1 MRNITLSPHGQQQ
14 LHAHLDCAVPGVCM
28 AEFYPRQFDE
38 NIEKCFL
45 EPVRFDPSD
54 GTISP
59 PDTPGAGMDLDREFL
74 KQFRVG

>member
-1 MRNITLSPHGQQQ
+1 
-14 LHAHLDCAVPGVCM
+14 M